1 MEKLYKAVRQKFD
14 ESFKSP
20 VTRATLEFTDN
31 KIYFMKNMEV
41 SVECN
46 GEYCIIKSQHGRLDL
61 YIKDFDFEK
70 QVNAV
75 TSSIFII
82 IDIIST
88 ATEVS
93 LSMLTAGAALGS
105 IFSSIFDKDVKSD
118 KKEKEILN

>member
-1 MEKLYKAVRQKFD
+1 MEKLYKAVRQKFN

-20 VTRATLEFTDN
+20 VTRATLEFIDN

-41 SVECN
+41 GVECD
-46 GEYCIIKSQHGRLDL
+46 GKYCIIKSQRGRLDL
-61 YIKDFDFEK
+61 YIKDFNFEK
-70 QVNAV
+70 QVNAIV
-75 TSSIFII
+75 SSIFII

-93 LSMLTAGAALGS
+93 LSMLTAGAALDS
-105 IFSSIFDKDVKSD
+105 IFGSIFDKDIKND

>member
-1 MEKLYKAVRQKFD
+1 MEKLYKAVRQKFE
-14 ESFKSP
+14 ESFKSS
-20 VTRATLEFTDN
+20 VTRATLEFVDN

-41 SVECN
+41 GVECD

-61 YIKDFDFEK
+61 YIKDFNFEK
-70 QVNAV
+70 QVNAIV
-75 TSSIFII
+75 SSIFII

-93 LSMLTAGAALGS
+93 LSMLTVGAALDS
-105 IFSSIFDKDVKSD
+105 IFGSMLDKNN